1 MPLALCIRSGASKEA
16 LQETRGDK
24 VSGAKLVVYIDAI
37 PWPNYMPL
45 SSQSHPRRGS
55 RVGRSTQVQAVLEFH
70 ILSSAYEIFVVIL

>member
-1 MPLALCIRSGASKEA
+1 MPHALCIRSGASKEA

-24 VSGAKLVVYIDAI
+24 VSGEKLVVYIDAI

-45 SSQSHPRRGS
+45 PSQSHPRRAS
-55 RVGRSTQVQAVLEFH
+55 RVCRSTQAVLESH

>member
-1 MPLALCIRSGASKEA
+1 MPHALCIRSGASKEA

-45 SSQSHPRRGS
+45 SSQSHPRRAS
-55 RVGRSTQVQAVLEFH
+55 RVGRSTQAALGVH
-70 ILSSAYEIFVVIL
+70 ILSSTYEIFVVIL

>member
-1 MPLALCIRSGASKEA
+1 MPHALCIRSGASKEA

-45 SSQSHPRRGS
+45 SSQSHPRRAS
-55 RVGRSTQVQAVLEFH
+55 RVSRSTQAVLESH

>member
-1 MPLALCIRSGASKEA
+1 MPHALCIRSGASKEA

-45 SSQSHPRRGS
+45 
-55 RVGRSTQVQAVLEFH
+55 
-70 ILSSAYEIFVVIL
+70 

>member
-1 MPLALCIRSGASKEA
+1 MPHALCIRSGASKEA

-45 SSQSHPRRGS
+45 SHPRRAS
-55 RVGRSTQVQAVLEFH
+55 RVGRSTQAVLEFH